1 MRVFYP
7 KSMEQA
13 TKQPSIW
20 WINQF
25 ALPPSQPG
33 GGRHAQIARALAKR
47 GCATTIVASSTNYMT
62 GQEVGPVDNCDFDF
76 VQIPIGWRGPGGMGK
91 FLRMRS
97 FGKKVANGKW
107 IGKRTKPDVIIGS
120 SPSLHA
126 ANSAAMLALQF
137 NVPFIVEVRDI
148 WPLSLVEV
156 AGVSPKHPVVRHLYK
171 LEEQVV
177 GQASRIISLLPQAN
191 RYFLKY
197 GVEGDAIDWIP
208 NGVDMEMFLNSK
220 SSSNERTTVMYVGSL
235 GPPNGMQTILDA
247 AKMLQG
253 TNPTITF
260 KIIGD
265 GSEKEK
271 LELYA
276 RSQNISSITF
286 ESAITREDVP
296 SELASADI
304 LVANVP
310 SHDLYKYG
318 ISLNKLYEYLASG
331 KPIALATSAADD
343 PVTVA
348 GVGPV
353 VPADDAAA
361 LAKRIATLATMAHE
375 EREELGRKGR
385 RFVQENNTF
394 DLLAERVLS
403 SVQKALRS

>member
-1 MRVFYP
+1 MTQ
-7 KSMEQA
+7 E

-33 GGRHAQIARALAKR
+33 GGRHVQIARALAKQ

-62 GQEVGPVDNCDFDF
+62 GQEVEPVDNCDLDF
-76 VQIPIGWRGPGGMGK
+76 VQIPIGCRWPGAMGK

-126 ANSAAMLALQF
+126 ANAAAMLALQF
-137 NVPFIVEVRDI
+137 DIPFIVEVRDI

-156 AGVSPKHPVVRHLYK
+156 AGVSPKHLVVRHLYK
-171 LEEQVV
+171 LEEQVMRRAARV
-177 GQASRIISLLPQAN
+177 ISLLPQAGN
-191 RYFLKY
+191 YFSKY
-197 GVEGDAIDWIP
+197 GTKSDTIDWIP
-208 NGVDMEMFLNSK
+208 NGVDMEMFPPPKLSL
-220 SSSNERTTVMYVGSL
+220 NERTTVLYVGSL
-235 GPPNGMQTILDA
+235 GPPNGMRTILDA
-247 AKMLQG
+247 AKMLQA
-253 TNPTITF
+253 THPSIQF
-260 KIIGD
+260 RIIGD
-265 GSEKEK
+265 GSAKEK
-271 LELYA
+271 LKLYA
-276 RSQNISSITF
+276 RSKNMTTVSF
-286 ESAITREDVP
+286 EPAITRQNVP
-296 SELASADI
+296 AELANADI

-310 SHDLYKYG
+310 NNDLYKYG

-331 KPIALATSAADD
+331 KPIALAASAADD
-343 PVTVA
+343 PVTTA

-353 VPADDAAA
+353 VPPDDAVA
-361 LAKRIATLATMAHE
+361 LADRIATIATMTQE
-375 EREELGRKGR
+375 ERDELGRKGR